1 MNPSNKNYILP
12 ATVVLLSFGMIIF
25 STVLLPNMIFKP
37 TPSEFAVKY
46 TPQEARGRKIYM
58 REGCVYCHS
67 QFVRP
72 QDRDF
77 GPLVMAGDY
86 VYETPNLL
94 GTIRTGPDLSNEGG
108 KHPDAWHLAHFKN
121 PRTVTPGSVMPPFV
135 YLKDDEMKALIAYV
149 QAIGKKRLVKY
160 NRIYHPDELDKI
172 LEKRKVDVNSSAAA
186 NAGRGIYQQNCA
198 TCHGTHGLGNGPN
211 AIAIGKKPAN
221 FSRPFYKD
229 YDDVTWFWRVSEGV
243 PGTRM
248 PQWERLLTAEQR
260 WYLVAFLKTLPR
272 ENEVYPKGYE
282 NLDAEK
288 WVEQNMISE
297 AELNSQK
304 PAMIIETKG
313 PPPGAG
319 GGH

>member
-1 MNPSNKNYILP
+1 MNKNYLLP
-12 ATVVLLSFGMIIF
+12 AIVIILSFSAIIF
-25 STVLLPNMIFKP
+25 TTVLLPNMIFRPMP
-37 TPSEFAVKY
+37 TKYAVEYNPLELK
-46 TPQEARGRKIYM
+46 GRKIYVK
-58 REGCVYCHS
+58 EGCVYCHS

-72 QDRDF
+72 QDRGF
-77 GPLVMAGDY
+77 GPLVQAGDY
-86 VYETPNLL
+86 VYETPNVL

-108 KHPDAWHLAHFKN
+108 KHPNEWHKAHLIN
-121 PRTVTPGSVMPPFV
+121 PRTTTPGSVMPPFS
-135 YLKDDEMKALIAYV
+135 YLKEDEMEAIVAYI
-149 QAIGKKRLVKY
+149 QSLGKNRLEKY
-160 NRIYHPDELDKI
+160 DRIWRPDEYEKY
-172 LEKRKVDVNSSAAA
+172 LETRTVDVNSSAAA

-211 AIAIGKKPAN
+211 ARALAKKPAN

-248 PQWERLLTAEQR
+248 PKWGKLLTEEQR

-272 ENEVYPKGYE
+272 VNEVYPDDYE
-282 NLDAEK
+282 TLDPEK
-288 WVEQNMISE
+288 WNEQQRIS
-297 AELNSQK
+297 AKELNSES

-313 PPPGAG
+313 PVAMSG

>member
-1 MNPSNKNYILP
+1 MNKSYLLP
-12 ATVVLLSFGMIIF
+12 AIVILLSFSAIIF
-25 STVLLPNMIFKP
+25 STVLLPNFIFRP
-37 TPSEFAVKY
+37 APSEFAVQY
-46 TPQEARGRKIYM
+46 TPLEAMGRKIYL
-58 REGCVYCHS
+58 REGCVNCHS
-67 QFVRP
+67 QFVRL

-108 KHPDAWHLAHFKN
+108 KHPDAWHKAHFIN
-121 PRTVTPGSVMPPFV
+121 PRTTTPGSIMPPFS
-135 YLKDDEMKALIAYV
+135 YIKDDEMKALIAYI
-149 QAIGKKRLVKY
+149 QSLGKKRLVKY
-160 NRIYHPDELDKI
+160 ERIYHPDELVKV

-186 NAGRGIYQQNCA
+186 NAGRGIFQQNCA

-211 AIAIGKKPAN
+211 AIAIAKKPAN

-229 YDDVTWFWRVSEGV
+229 YDDITWFWRVTEGV

-248 PQWERLLTAEQR
+248 PQWGKLLTEEQR

-272 ENEVYPKGYE
+272 ENEVYPKAYE
-282 NLDAEK
+282 NLDPEK
-288 WVEQNMISE
+288 WVEQNKISE

-313 PPPGAG
+313 PEVMAG
-319 GGH
+319 GH

>member
-1 MNPSNKNYILP
+1 MNKSYILP
-12 ATVVLLSFGMIIF
+12 GIVILLSFGAIIF
-25 STVLLPNMIFKP
+25 STVLLPNFIFRP
-37 TPSEFAVKY
+37 APSEFAVEY
-46 TPQEARGRKIYM
+46 TPLEARGRKIYL
-58 REGCVYCHS
+58 REGCVNCHS

-108 KHPDAWHLAHFKN
+108 KHPDAWHKAHFIN
-121 PRTVTPGSVMPPFV
+121 PRTTTPGSVMPPFS
-135 YLKDDEMKALIAYV
+135 YFKDDEMKAIIAYV
-149 QAIGKKRLVKY
+149 QSLGKKRLVKY
-160 NRIYHPDELDKI
+160 ERIYHPDELVKV

-229 YDDVTWFWRVSEGV
+229 YDDVTWFWRVTEGV

-248 PQWERLLTAEQR
+248 PQWGKLLTEEQR

-282 NLDAEK
+282 TLDPEK
-288 WVEQNMISE
+288 WNEQQKIS
-297 AELNSQK
+297 ASELNSQK
-304 PAMIIETKG
+304 PAMIIEIKG

>member
-1 MNPSNKNYILP
+1 MNSNNKNYILP
-12 ATVVLLSFGMIIF
+12 AIVILFSFSMIMF

-37 TPSEFAVKY
+37 KPSEFAVKY
-46 TPQEARGRKIYM
+46 TPLEARGRKIYM
-58 REGCVYCHS
+58 KEGCVYCHS

-149 QAIGKKRLVKY
+149 QSIGKKRLVKY
-160 NRIYHPDELDKI
+160 QRIYHPDELDKV
-172 LEKRKVDVNSSAAA
+172 LEKRKVNVDSSAAA
-186 NAGRGIYQQNCA
+186 NAGRGIFQQNCA

-260 WYLVAFLKTLPR
+260 WYLVAFLKTIPR
-272 ENEVYPKGYE
+272 ENEVYPKAYE
-282 NLDAEK
+282 NLNAEK
-288 WVEQNMISE
+288 WVEQNIISE
-297 AELNSQK
+297 KELNSQK

-313 PPPGAG
+313 PPPAAG

>member
-1 MNPSNKNYILP
+1 MNKNYILP
-12 ATVVLLSFGMIIF
+12 GIVVLISFGMIIF
-25 STVLLPNMIFKP
+25 STVLLPNIIFRP
-37 TPSEFAVKY
+37 APSEFAIKY
-46 TPQEARGRKIYM
+46 TPLELKGRKIYM

-86 VYETPNLL
+86 AYETPNVL

-108 KHPDAWHLAHFKN
+108 KHPDAWHKAHFKN
-121 PRTVTPGSVMPPFV
+121 PRTTTPGSIMPPFS
-135 YLKDDEMKALIAYV
+135 YFKDDEMEALIAYI
-149 QAIGKKRLVKY
+149 QSLGKKRIIKY
-160 NRIYHPDELDKI
+160 QRIYRPDELVKL
-172 LEKRKVDVNSSAAA
+172 LEKRNVNVNGSAEA
-186 NAGRGIYQQNCA
+186 NVGRGIFQQNCA

-211 AIAIGKKPAN
+211 AIAIAKKPAN

-229 YDDVTWFWRVSEGV
+229 YDDVTWYWRVSEGV

-248 PQWERLLTAEQR
+248 PQWGRLLTQR
-260 WYLVAFLKTLPR
+260 QIWYLVAFLKTLPR

-282 NLDAEK
+282 SLDVNK
-288 WVEQNMISE
+288 WNEQQEISNKD
-297 AELNSQK
+297 LNQEK
-304 PAMIIETKG
+304 PAMIIKTEG
-313 PPPGAG
+313 PEVV

>member
-1 MNPSNKNYILP
+1 MNNKNYTLP
-12 ATVVLLSFGMIIF
+12 AAVILFSFGMIIF
-25 STVLLPNMIFKP
+25 STVLLPNAIFRP
-37 TPSEFAVKY
+37 QPSEFAVKR
-46 TPQEARGRKIYM
+46 TPLEDRGRKIYL

-67 QFVRP
+67 QFSRP

-86 VYETPNLL
+86 YYETPNLL

-108 KHPDAWHLAHFKN
+108 KHADVWHIAHIKN
-121 PRTVTPGSVMPPFV
+121 PRTTTPGSIMPPFS
-135 YLKDDEMKALIAYV
+135 YLKDDEMKALVAYI
-149 QAIGKKRLVKY
+149 QSLGKKRLVKY
-160 NRIYHPDELDKI
+160 SRIYHPEELEKV

-211 AIAIGKKPAN
+211 AIAIAKKPAN
-221 FSRPFYKD
+221 FTRPFYKD

-248 PQWERLLTAEQR
+248 PQWERLLTPEQR

-282 NLDAEK
+282 SLDPEK
-288 WVEQNMISE
+288 WVEQQKIS
-297 AELNSQK
+297 ASELNSQK

-313 PPPGAG
+313 PPPGAA

>member
-1 MNPSNKNYILP
+1 MNKSYVLP
-12 ATVVLLSFGMIIF
+12 GIVVLLSFGMIIF
-25 STVLLPNMIFKP
+25 STVLLPNFIFKP
-37 TPSEFAVKY
+37 APSEFAVVR
-46 TPQEARGRKIYM
+46 TPLEEEGRRIYL

-86 VYETPNLL
+86 VYDTPNLL

-121 PRTVTPGSVMPPFV
+121 PRSITPASVMPPFV
-135 YLKDDEMKALIAYV
+135 YLKDDEFKALIAYI
-149 QAIGKKRLVKY
+149 QSLGKKRIVKY
-160 NRIYHPDELDKI
+160 DRIYHPDEFIKV

-186 NAGRGIYQQNCA
+186 NAGRGIFQQNCA

-211 AIAIGKKPAN
+211 AISLAKKPAN

-229 YDDVTWFWRVSEGV
+229 YDDVTFFWRITEGV

-248 PQWERLLTAEQR
+248 PQWGKLLTEEQR

-282 NLDAEK
+282 TLDPEK
-288 WVEQNMISE
+288 WNEQQKIS
-297 AELNSQK
+297 ASELNSQK

>member
-1 MNPSNKNYILP
+1 MNKSYLLP
-12 ATVVLLSFGMIIF
+12 AIVILLSFSAIIF
-25 STVLLPNMIFKP
+25 STVLLPNFIFRP
-37 TPSEFAVKY
+37 LPSEFAVEY
-46 TPQEARGRKIYM
+46 TPLEAKGRKIYL
-58 REGCVYCHS
+58 REGCVNCHS
-67 QFVRP
+67 QFVRL

-108 KHPDAWHLAHFKN
+108 KHPDAWHKAHFIN
-121 PRTVTPGSVMPPFV
+121 PRTTTPGSIMPPFS
-135 YLKDDEMKALIAYV
+135 YIKDDEMKALIAYI
-149 QAIGKKRLVKY
+149 QSLGKKRLIKY
-160 NRIYHPDELDKI
+160 ERIYHPDELVKV

-186 NAGRGIYQQNCA
+186 NAGRGIFQQNCA

-211 AIAIGKKPAN
+211 AIAIAKKPAN
-221 FSRPFYKD
+221 FSRPFYRD
-229 YDDVTWFWRVSEGV
+229 YDDITWFWRITEGV

-248 PQWERLLTAEQR
+248 PQWGKLLTEEQR

-272 ENEVYPKGYE
+272 ENEVYPKAYE
-282 NLDAEK
+282 NLDPEK
-288 WVEQNMISE
+288 WLEQNKLSE

-313 PPPGAG
+313 PEVMAG
-319 GGH
+319 GH

>member
-1 MNPSNKNYILP
+1 MNKNYILP
-12 ATVVLLSFGMIIF
+12 AVVVILSFSAIIF
-25 STVLLPNMIFKP
+25 TTVLLPNMIFKP
-37 TPSEFAVKY
+37 MPTKYAVEY
-46 TPQEARGRKIYM
+46 TPLEAKGRKIYI

-72 QDRDF
+72 QDRGF
-77 GPLVMAGDY
+77 GPLVQAGDY
-86 VYETPNLL
+86 VYETPNVL

-108 KHPDAWHLAHFKN
+108 KHPNEWHKAHFIN
-121 PRTVTPGSVMPPFV
+121 PRSTTPGSVMPPFS
-135 YLKDDEMKALIAYV
+135 YLKEDEMQALIAYV
-149 QAIGKKRLVKY
+149 QSLGK
-160 NRIYHPDELDKI
+160 NR
-172 LEKRKVDVNSSAAA
+172 LEKYQRIWRPEEYEKYLETRTVDVNSSAAA

-211 AIAIGKKPAN
+211 ARALAKKPAN

-229 YDDVTWFWRVSEGV
+229 YDDVTWFWRVTEGV

-248 PQWERLLTAEQR
+248 PQWGKLLTKEQR

-272 ENEVYPKGYE
+272 ENEIYPKDYE
-282 NLDAEK
+282 TFDPEK
-288 WVEQNMISE
+288 WVEQQNIS
-297 AELNSQK
+297 ASELEREK

-313 PPPGAG
+313 PPPMAG

>member
-1 MNPSNKNYILP
+1 MNKNYILP
-12 ATVVLLSFGMIIF
+12 ACVLVLSFSLIIF
-25 STVLLPNMIFKP
+25 TTVLLPHFIFKP
-37 TPSEFAVKY
+37 TASEFAVEY
-46 TPQEARGRKIYM
+46 TPKEAKGRKIYV

-77 GPLVMAGDY
+77 GPLVKAGDY
-86 VYETPNLL
+86 VYETPNVL

-108 KHPDAWHLAHFKN
+108 KHPDAWHIAHFKN
-121 PRTVTPGSVMPPFV
+121 PRTTTPGSVMPPFS
-135 YLKDDEMKALIAYV
+135 YLEGDEMEALVAYI
-149 QAIGKKRLVKY
+149 QSLGKKRIVKY
-160 NRIYHPDELDKI
+160 DRIYHPDELVKL
-172 LEKRKVDVNSSAAA
+172 LEKRDVNTSGSAEA
-186 NAGRGIYQQNCA
+186 NAGSGIYQQNCA

-211 AIAIGKKPAN
+211 AISLAKKPAN

-229 YDDVTWFWRVSEGV
+229 YDDVTWYWRVAEGV

-248 PQWERLLTAEQR
+248 PQWGRMLTKKQI

-272 ENEVYPKGYE
+272 ENEVYPKAYE
-282 NLDAEK
+282 TLDPEK
-288 WVEQNMISE
+288 WIEQNKISE

-313 PPPGAG
+313 PAVVMT

>member
-1 MNPSNKNYILP
+1 MNKNYILP
-12 ATVVLLSFGMIIF
+12 AIVILLSFGMIIF
-25 STVLLPNMIFKP
+25 STVLLPHFIFRP
-37 TPSEFAVKY
+37 SPSEFAVEY
-46 TPQEARGRKIYM
+46 TPLEAKGRKIYL
-58 REGCVYCHS
+58 REGCVNCHS
-67 QFVRP
+67 QFSRP

-94 GTIRTGPDLSNEGG
+94 GTIRTGPDLANEGG
-108 KHPDAWHLAHFKN
+108 KHPDAWHIAHFKN
-121 PRTVTPGSVMPPFV
+121 PRTTTPGSIMPPFG
-135 YLKDDEMKALIAYV
+135 YLKEDELKALTAYI
-149 QAIGKKRLVKY
+149 QSLGKKRLVKY
-160 NRIYHPDELDKI
+160 ERIYQPEELRKV

-211 AIAIGKKPAN
+211 AIAIAKKPAN

-229 YDDVTWFWRVSEGV
+229 YDDVTWFWRVTEGV

-248 PQWERLLTAEQR
+248 PQWGKLLTEEQR

-272 ENEVYPKGYE
+272 ENEVYPKNYE
-282 NLDAEK
+282 TLNPEK
-288 WVEQNMISE
+288 WVEQLKISE

-313 PPPGAG
+313 PPPGQG

>member
-1 MNPSNKNYILP
+1 MDSKNKNYLLP
-12 ATVVLLSFGMIIF
+12 AIVILLSFGMIIF
-25 STVLLPNMIFKP
+25 STVLLPNFIFKP
-37 TPSEFAVKY
+37 APSEFAVEY
-46 TPQEARGRKIYM
+46 NPLEAKGRKIYM

-86 VYETPNLL
+86 AFETPNIL

-108 KHPDAWHLAHFKN
+108 KHPDAWHKAHFIN
-121 PRTVTPGSVMPPFV
+121 PRTVTPGSVMPPFS
-135 YLKDDEMKALIAYV
+135 YLKEDEVKALVAYV
-149 QAIGKKRLVKY
+149 QTLGKKRLVKY
-160 NRIYHPDELDKI
+160 DRIYHPDELVKV
-172 LEKRKVDVNSSAAA
+172 LEKRSVNVNGSAEA
-186 NAGRGIYQQNCA
+186 NAGRGIFQQNCA

-211 AIAIGKKPAN
+211 AIAIAKKPAN

-229 YDDVTWFWRVSEGV
+229 YDDVTWYWRVYEGV

-248 PQWERLLTAEQR
+248 PQWGKLLTQKQI

-282 NLDAEK
+282 SLDADK
-288 WVEQNMISE
+288 WLEVQKTS
-297 AELNSQK
+297 AADLNSQK

-313 PPPGAG
+313 PAPIS

>member
-1 MNPSNKNYILP
+1 MNKSYTLP
-12 ATVVLLSFGMIIF
+12 ALVILLSFSMIIF
-25 STVLLPNMIFKP
+25 STVLLPHFIFRP
-37 TPSEFAVKY
+37 APSEFAVEY
-46 TPQEARGRKIYM
+46 TPIEAQGRKIYL
-58 REGCVYCHS
+58 REGCINCHS
-67 QFVRP
+67 QFSRP

-108 KHPDAWHLAHFKN
+108 KHPDAWHVAHFKN
-121 PRTVTPGSVMPPFV
+121 PRTTTPGSIMPPFG
-135 YLKDDEMKALIAYV
+135 YLKDDEMKALVSYI
-149 QAIGKKRLVKY
+149 QSLGKKRLEKY
-160 NRIYHPDELDKI
+160 QRIYHPEELEKV
-172 LEKRKVDVNSSAAA
+172 LEKRNVNVNGSAEA
-186 NAGRGIYQQNCA
+186 NAGRGIFQQNCA

-211 AIAIGKKPAN
+211 AIALGKKPAN

-248 PQWERLLTAEQR
+248 PQWGRLLTPKQR

-282 NLDAEK
+282 SLDPEK
-288 WVEQNMISE
+288 WNDVQRISSS
-297 AELNSQK
+297 ELNSQK

-313 PPPGAG
+313 PAPVAT